1 MKQSSSTLVETA
13 LHRRDLIKAA
23 AAAGAL
29 TSTLGAPP
37 AAAQE
42 AKIEAQEHWVMKGPV
57 KLYLYRKR
65 QVATGAAARPVL
77 FLVHGSTFS
86 SRGSYDL
93 VVPGRT
99 GYSAM
104 DHFAGLGYDVWTMD
118 HEGYGFSSR
127 TGGHCGIQTGVEDL
141 KAALPLVEQVTGT
154 ASVLM
159 FGESSGAIKAGA
171 FAMTEPKRVE
181 RLVLHAFTY
190 TGENAPEIERRRKQ
204 ADFYKANPRRPFGM
218 TQVRNIFDRDVAG
231 KADPALVKAL
241 ADYELKFGD
250 TVPSGTYL
258 DMAINM
264 PMVDPTQARMSGLPR
279 PPRARRQRQRGGA
292 VPILP
297 HAGGQ
302 GQVLRLRAR
311 HDARRRHDRQ
321 STPAALAHHTCVPE
335 LPTGTVG
342 VRRGICCRTASAA
355 FWTSGGW
362 RISPPPIRDA
372 VPHVVPVCFALA
384 ADHAL
389 HYDRRE
395 AETRVRRR
403 AQAREEHSREPGG
416 RRSSSIA
423 TTRIGPGSAG
433 SCCAGGGDPGCR
445 FRARRRAG
453 AATRPAIPS
462 SRPCRSLD
470 LPSSPAHRPRTSGRA
485 GQPSLR
491 DPANL
496 SVPGETCWIPQNAGM
511 PYMAPW

>member
-171 FAMTEPKRVE
+171 FAMTEPQRVE

-264 PMVDPTQARMSGLPR
+264 PMVDPTKLGCPVCLIR
-279 PPRARRQRQRGGA
+279 PEHDGNASEEELFQFFRTLAAKDKSFVFVHGMTHGGGMIGSQRQRLWH
-292 VPILP
+292 II
-297 HAGGQ
+297 HAF
-302 GQVLRLRAR
+302 L
-311 HDARRRHDRQ
+311 
-321 STPAALAHHTCVPE
+321 SCPPA
-335 LPTGTVG
+335 PT
-342 VRRGICCRTASAA
+342 A
-355 FWTSGGW
+355 
-362 RISPPPIRDA
+362 
-372 VPHVVPVCFALA
+372 
-384 ADHAL
+384 
-389 HYDRRE
+389 
-395 AETRVRRR
+395 
-403 AQAREEHSREPGG
+403 
-416 RRSSSIA
+416 
-423 TTRIGPGSAG
+423 
-433 SCCAGGGDPGCR
+433 
-445 FRARRRAG
+445 
-453 AATRPAIPS
+453 
-462 SRPCRSLD
+462 
-470 LPSSPAHRPRTSGRA
+470 
-485 GQPSLR
+485 
-491 DPANL
+491 
-496 SVPGETCWIPQNAGM
+496 
-511 PYMAPW
+511 